1 MSAPAS
7 ASPLSLPLPTHQLR
21 WRTTQILGGK
31 APPGPTPH
39 RKALEATERQ
49 GGRVGAVRVSWPGA
63 LSVVFVFPEVEDLA
77 WLAFLK

>member
-1 MSAPAS
+1 MAIPYISDRPISANQDVRFLGQ
-7 ASPLSLPLPTHQLR
+7 PLQSDKTSVGRHIQK
-21 WRTTQILGGK
+21 LGECCHSVG
-31 APPGPTPH
+31 
-39 RKALEATERQ
+39 